1 MDRQPSMLR
10 RGASLLWLSIRTH
23 PKPFAVAVSGSSL
36 FAIMSVGLT
45 IVMGRV
51 TDHLITP
58 AFHSGVTG
66 RAVAGSVI
74 ALAIVAVLRATGV
87 VLRRYY
93 AAVTS
98 RRMQTTWQRRVMDRY
113 LAVPLAYHQAHASGE
128 LLAHADADV
137 EAAIEAIN
145 PLPFS
150 TGVLVIVVF
159 ATASLLTVD
168 PLITVVA
175 LLLFPALAAMNR
187 LYSRAVEDPA
197 AQAQARVGDVAG
209 IAHESFDGAL
219 VVKTLGLEDHET
231 GRMTHAADL
240 LRTQRLRVGG
250 LRAVFEPGLDALP
263 NLGVIALLAVGAWR
277 VSEHVMTTGELV
289 QAMALFG
296 ILAFPVRVLGFLLQE
311 IPRSVVGHDRIA
323 RVLAEPDAPAPAPE
337 VRRRL
342 PDGPLALDV
351 ERLRFSYGAEPVL
364 EDVTF
369 SVEPG
374 QVVALVG
381 STGSGKSSLCQLIA
395 RLAEPT
401 GGTIRLGGVDLA
413 TADPDGVRRAVAIVF
428 QESFL
433 FADTVRHNLSVGA
446 GVDDDAVWA
455 AARTARADGF
465 LAALHH
471 GLDEVVGERGVTLSG
486 GQRQRIALARALLR
500 RPRLLLLDDATSAVD
515 PVIEQEILV
524 RLRAELDT
532 TTLIVAHRV
541 ATIALAD
548 RVLFLQS
555 GRITAEGTHAELLSV
570 PAYRGL
576 VRAYER
582 GHQR

>member
-23 PKPFAVAVSGSSL
+23 PKPFAVAVSGSTL

-58 AFHSGVTG
+58 AFGTG
-66 RAVAGSVI
+66 ITGGAVAGSVI

-87 VLRRYY
+87 VLRRYF

-98 RRMQTTWQRRVMDRY
+98 RRMQTTWQHRVLDRY
-113 LAVPLAYHQAHASGE
+113 LTVPLAYHQAHPSGE

-150 TGVLVIVVF
+150 TGVLVIVLF

-168 PLITVVA
+168 PLITIVA

-197 AQAQARVGDVAG
+197 ARAQARVGDVAG

-231 GRMTHAADL
+231 RRMTHAADL
-240 LRTQRLRVGG
+240 LRTERLRVGG
-250 LRAVFEPGLDALP
+250 LRAAFEPGLDALP

-277 VSEHVMTTGELV
+277 VSEGVMTTGELV

-323 RVLAEPDAPAPAPE
+323 RVLAEPDAPAPPAHA
-337 VRRRL
+337 RRPL
-342 PDGPLALDV
+342 PAGPLALEV
-351 ERLRFSYGAEPVL
+351 EHLRFSYGPEPVL

-369 SVEPG
+369 SVDPR

-381 STGSGKSSLCQLIA
+381 STGSGKSSLCQLVA

-401 GGTIRLGGVDLA
+401 AGTIRLGGVDLA
-413 TADPDGVRRAVAIVF
+413 GADPDDVRRAVAVVF

-433 FADTVRHNLSVGA
+433 FADTIRHNLSVGA
-446 GVDDDAVWA
+446 GVEDDAVWA

-465 LAALHH
+465 LAALAH

-548 RVLFLQS
+548 RVLFLQA

-570 PAYRGL
+570 PAYRAL
-576 VRAYER
+576 VKAYER
-582 GHQR
+582 GHIR